1 MYKETQILRKIEQWV
16 DKLPYKSVR
25 IEAELPDKTVT
36 LQKDRQRPIG
46 FVAPANDRPVTGK

>member
-1 MYKETQILRKIEQWV
+1 MYEETQVLRKIEQWV

-25 IEAELPDKTVT
+25 IEVELPDKTVT

-46 FVAPANDRPVTGK
+46 FVAPCSRFENN